1 MCSNT
6 IAHVINHKACN
17 VYIYIYIYM
26 QIYGFRFGRLTV
38 MTLVMSTGAA
48 AAGRQ
53 CAGESS
59 GFMCAAA
66 AETAD

>member
-17 VYIYIYIYM
+17 VYIYM

-53 CAGESS
+53 RAGESR